1 MSETTRLNVTGMTC
15 GHCVAAVTNALES
28 LPGVTAVEV
37 KLDTGEARVW
47 GDADLATLIA
57 AIQEEGYEA
66 APAD

>member
-1 MSETTRLNVTGMTC
+1 MPETTRLNVTGMTC